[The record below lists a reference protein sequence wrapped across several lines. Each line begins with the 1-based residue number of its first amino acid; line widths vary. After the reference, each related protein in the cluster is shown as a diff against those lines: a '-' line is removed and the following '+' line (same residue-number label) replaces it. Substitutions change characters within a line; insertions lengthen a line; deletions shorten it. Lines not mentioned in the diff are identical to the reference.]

1 MNLPRLTTALAAA
14 LFLAPAAPAL
24 RAAALSWDSVTSNG
38 ATIDAGSGNWTLS
51 DPNWNNSTSNEPW
64 SQTSTTSSTNSA
76 TFAGTDGTANQYVV
90 TLPSQ
95 MAVQG
100 LTFSSS
106 GYQLTGGA
114 LFLGN
119 TTTTNYGITVAAGKT
134 ATINSPVVAVVG
146 AMAVNTNNGTLNLG
160 GGFSTANY
168 TFSGAGTLNLT
179 GGNIS
184 TSGFMVFNNA
194 VTNHSAGTVNL
205 SGTSLSNI
213 GNANN
218 LNTTY
223 TVSGTGVLNATTP
236 AVLGRTGN
244 TSVNLATLIVKDGG
258 TMNVGTASS
267 ARFTIVGGASTNVG
281 SNATLDIQAGGTLT
295 IGSSNATFNTLALF
309 GQGSVAN
316 RVATFKVSGGNATV
330 NGVAIGGT
338 GTYDPLSTA
347 RIELSAGNLYIGSA
361 NMTRATVANGINTEI
376 NLLGGTLGA
385 SADWTSALNMK
396 LGNGSGATIQAAGA
410 AGTARTITLSGNLSD
425 HTSLGNLTKTGNG
438 TLILSGT
445 NTYTGATLVNAGV
458 LTFARRAAKASGTVT
473 ATATGSVGF
482 GLHDTDP
489 AYYSASDIA
498 TVFNAGSPEGFTLD
512 AASGI
517 AINVDSTTGTANQTV
532 TLTGSRPLLKTG
544 TGNLTFATA
553 NTYSG
558 LTTVSA
564 GELAVLDAGALGTT
578 AGGTRVEDTA
588 RLGLYGNITISGE
601 AITII
606 GSGGTGANGALQG
619 RSGSS
624 KWTGNVT
631 LGATGARIGA
641 AGNATLEVSGVID
654 DGGLA
659 FGAIFRPVD
668 VTGTTIVSGNN
679 TYSGST
685 TLAGGLV
692 QMSSFN
698 SVVGGTAS
706 SSFGAPTTVPNG
718 LIFFGINASDGNLRY
733 VGTGE
738 TTDRTIQIGV
748 GTTSVGTGGASI
760 EQNGSSGALVFSAPA
775 FNTPQIGVNATAVR
789 VLTLKGSNTQANTIS
804 GVIADNLSG
813 GNGTAV
819 VALTK
824 DGTGTWI
831 LGGNNTYTGPT
842 NVILG
847 TLGLGGSQ
855 ASGISLAAGTTLQLD
870 VTKPVTSSSTLTF
883 SGNNTVKIV
892 GTPLSGNTTLFTAA
906 SISGTP
912 TLSDPIEGLTLLVDS
927 TTITINYVGASD
939 TTAPAAPTIALLA
952 ASDTGSSGSDLIT
965 NSTTP
970 TVVVTLN
977 GAGATAPLAG
987 DVVKLFDGATQVAS
1001 ATLSAGNISTGSIN
1015 LTTSVLAPGN
1025 RSLTAT
1031 VTDTASVPNVSLASN
1046 TLAVTLD
1053 TTAPIITVTSPGSNS
1068 AAWGATY
1075 TDAGA
1080 TADDSSTVVP
1090 TGTVNTAK
1098 PGVYPV
1104 TYNATDV
1111 AGNPATPAIRNV
1123 TVSIA
1128 NPTTVGADGLS
1139 PLMKYALGANS
1150 PSDTVQAPVLSG
1162 TSTTLV
1168 LTAVVRTDDPK
1179 LNVVGTTRPDLATGT
1194 WTTTGVSG
1202 SPAGSGTVGDQTGVI
1217 TGQRRVYTVTTGSRT
1232 FLRLE
1237 ATLAP

>member
-1 MNLPRLTTALAAA
+1 MNLPRIKTKLTAA
-14 LFLAPAAPAL
+14 LLLAIAAPAL
-24 RAAALSWDSVTSNG
+24 HAAALTWN
-38 ATIDAGSGNWTLS
+38 ATSGNWNLT
-51 DPNWNNSTSNEPW
+51 DPNWTGVAWTQTNE
-64 SQTSTTSSTNSA
+64 TTSLNSA
-76 TFAGTDGTANQYVV
+76 TFAGTDAAVDANVV

-95 MAVQG
+95 MAAQG
-100 LTFSSS
+100 LTFSNT
-106 GYQLTGGA
+106 GYKLTGGA
-114 LFLGN
+114 VYLGN
-119 TTTTNYGITVAAGKT
+119 TAITNYGITVAAGKT
-134 ATINSPVVAVVG
+134 ATINSPIVAVVG
-146 AMAVNTNNGTLNLG
+146 AMAVNTNNGTLNVG

-184 TSGFMVFNNA
+184 TSGFINFNNA
-194 VTNHSAGTVNL
+194 VINQSAGTVNL
-205 SGTSLSNI
+205 SGASLSNI
-213 GNANN
+213 GNANS

-223 TVSGTGVLNATTP
+223 TVSGTGLLNATTP
-236 AVLGRTGN
+236 SVLGRTGN

-258 TMNVGTASS
+258 TMNVGTAST
-267 ARFTIVGGASTNVG
+267 ARLTIVGGATTNVG
-281 SNATLDIQAGGTLT
+281 SNATLDIQTGGTFT

-347 RIELSAGNLYIGSA
+347 RIEITAGNLYIGSA
-361 NMTRATVANGINTEI
+361 NITRSAAANGINTEI

-396 LGNGSGATIQAAGA
+396 LGNGTGATIQAASSV
-410 AGTARTITLSGNLSD
+410 GTARTITLTGNLSD
-425 HTSLGNLTKTGNG
+425 ATTLGNLTKTGNG

-445 NTYTGATLVNAGV
+445 NTYTGSTQVNAGV
-458 LTFARRAAKASGTVT
+458 LTFAKKAAKASGTVT

-482 GLHDTDP
+482 GLHDSDVT
-489 AYYSASDIA
+489 YYSASEVA
-498 TVFNAGSPEGFTLD
+498 ALFNAPSPADFTLD
-512 AASGI
+512 ALSGI

-532 TLTGSRPLLKTG
+532 ALTGSRPLFKTG

-588 RLGLYGNITISGE
+588 RLGLYGNITISDE

-606 GSGGTGANGALQG
+606 GNGGTGANGALQG
-619 RSGSS
+619 RTGSS

-631 LGATGARIGA
+631 LGAAGARIGA

-654 DGGLA
+654 DGGLV
-659 FGAIFRPVD
+659 FGATFRPVD

-679 TYSGST
+679 TYSGFT
-685 TLAGGLV
+685 NLAGGLV

-706 SSFGAPTTVPNG
+706 SSFGAPTTAPNG
-718 LIFFGINASDGNLRY
+718 LIVFGINASDGNLRY

-738 TTDRTIQIGV
+738 TTDRTVQIGV

-775 FNTPQIGVNATAVR
+775 FNTPQIGVNATAAR
-789 VLTLKGSNTQANTIS
+789 VLTLKGSNTQANTIA

-813 GNGTAV
+813 GSGTAV

-824 DGTGTWI
+824 NGTGTWI

-842 NVILG
+842 NVTLG

-855 ASGISLAAGTTLQLD
+855 TSAISLAAGTTLQLD

-883 SGNNTVKIV
+883 SGNNTIKIV
-892 GTPLSGNTTLFTAA
+892 GTPLNGNTTLFTAS

-912 TLSDPIEGLTLLVDS
+912 TLSDPVEGLSLSVDS
-927 TTITINYVGASD
+927 TTVTINYVGASD

-965 NSTTP
+965 SSTTP

-977 GAGATAPLAG
+977 GAGATAPLVG

-1001 ATLSAGNISTGSIN
+1001 ATLSAGDISTGSIN
-1015 LTTSVLAPGN
+1015 LTTSVLTPGN
-1025 RSLTAT
+1025 RSLSAT

-1046 TLAVTLD
+1046 TLAITLD
-1053 TTAPIITVTSPGSNS
+1053 TAAPTLTVTSPGSNS

-1080 TADDSSTVVP
+1080 TADDGSTVIP

-1123 TVSIA
+1123 TVAIA

-1150 PSDTVQAPVLSG
+1150 PTDTVQAPVVSA
-1162 TSTTLV
+1162 TSNTLTI
-1168 LTAVVRTDDPK
+1168 TAVVRTDDPK
-1179 LNVVGTTRPDLATGT
+1179 LSVVGTTKTDLTSGT
-1194 WTTTGVSG
+1194 WATTGVSG
-1202 SPAGSGTVGDQTGVI
+1202 SPAGSGTLGDQSGVI
-1217 TGQRRVYTVTTGSRT
+1217 TGQRKVYAVTTGSKT